1 MMILSF
7 LLQRRKES
15 FDSPGKQVT
24 VKTRV
29 MAISTQKKLTGA
41 VYVLP
46 CAAILLLMMAYPV
59 VQTFV
64 FSLSNIELPGFKLSF
79 AGMKNFTR
87 AFTKPGFAMIV
98 GNTIIWT
105 IFSTLLR
112 LLLGLGSA
120 LLMNASVRGIGV
132 LRIIAL
138 LPWTVPLIV
147 SANSWRWMMQ
157 SDFGVINETLSLLG
171 LHQFDLTWLASSK
184 TALSSILVAST
195 WAGYPFVMMML
206 LSALQGLPKELYEA
220 ARIDGASRFRLFRHI
235 TLPGI
240 RPVLFVVC
248 ALEFISA
255 INAFDMIFIM
265 TGGGPGGST
274 EVLGL
279 FVYRLAFSN
288 FDFGS
293 ASSVSVLL
301 ILIAMLGFGL
311 YALAQARNRKKEST
325 Q

>member
-1 MMILSF
+1 M
-7 LLQRRKES
+7 
-15 FDSPGKQVT
+15 T
-24 VKTRV
+24 
-29 MAISTQKKLTGA
+29 ISTQKKLTGA

-46 CAAILLLMMAYPV
+46 CAAILLVMMAYPV

-64 FSLSNIELPGFKLSF
+64 FSLSNIELPGFRLSF
-79 AGMKNFTR
+79 AGLKNFTR
-87 AFTKPGFAMIV
+87 AFTKPGVATIV
-98 GNTIIWT
+98 GNTVVWT
-105 IFSTLLR
+105 ICSTLLR

-132 LRIIAL
+132 LRIVAL

-157 SDFGVINETLSLLG
+157 SDFGVINGTLNLLG
-171 LHQFDLTWLASSK
+171 LHQFALTWLASSK

-240 RPVLFVVC
+240 RPVLFVVL

-274 EVLGL
+274 ETLGL

-293 ASSVSVLL
+293 ASSVSVIL
-301 ILIAMLGFGL
+301 ILIAVAGFGF
-311 YALAQARNRKKEST
+311 YAFAQARNRKRGSA